1 MRSRDRAVNNHNYP
15 RVYFPEVYILE
26 GGYCQYFKESSVRC
40 EPPGYV
46 RMDDPNHA
54 ASRREDMDHFRK
66 ATFGR
71 TKSYAYG
78 DAIGFRVSRP
88 RNYHSNN
95 TTQPVQLFSA
105 ANTTRCVNSD
115 KGLGVV
121 PEDCQV
127 LLSEDEETDIG
138 DSPCPPQSK
147 NAGFKAKKL
156 GLGGRGQLMR
166 AETWTSSG
174 PS

>member
-1 MRSRDRAVNNHNYP
+1 
-15 RVYFPEVYILE
+15 
-26 GGYCQYFKESSVRC
+26 VRC

-78 DAIGFRVSRP
+78 DAIGLRVSKP
-88 RNYHSNN
+88 RNHNSNN
-95 TTQPVQLFSA
+95 TTQPAQLF
-105 ANTTRCVNSD
+105 TTAITARSYCLVSD

-127 LLSEDEETDIG
+127 LLSEDEDTDIG

-174 PS
+174 LS